1 MLPFIQAA
9 FKAWE
14 LPVALTV
21 SILLTA
27 LLYLRG
33 WFRLRATSLNVIP
46 AWRANIFLLG
56 LFLTWI
62 AIGSPLGA
70 VDEAWLT
77 VHMMQHLLL
86 MTIAPPLILLGSPL
100 MPILHGLPKQFVQT
114 VFGPIFRFRT
124 AQLLWRAASNP
135 TFCWFAA
142 AAALVGWHIPA
153 AFTLGLR
160 SEAWHVVEHAC
171 FLAAGLLFW
180 WPVIQPWPSV
190 PRWSRWSMLLYLFL
204 ATLPCDILSGFLVF
218 CERVVYP
225 VYYSTSPP
233 SGLSVLEDQQI
244 AGALMWTCVTIIY
257 FVVGTIFITQLLI
270 SGSSDERELMLA
282 GKARNAQP
290 AAEPLNLEI
299 AQ

>member
-14 LPVALTV
+14 LPVSLTA
-21 SILLTA
+21 SILLMA

-33 WFRLRATSLNVIP
+33 WFRLRVTLLNVIP
-46 AWRANIFLLG
+46 AWRVNSFLLG
-56 LFLTWI
+56 LFLIWV
-62 AIGSPLGA
+62 AVGSPLA
-70 VDEAWLT
+70 AFDEAWLT

-100 MPILHGLPKQFVQT
+100 MPILHGLPKRFVQT
-114 VFGPIFRFRT
+114 VLGPIFRFRS
-124 AQLLWRAASNP
+124 AQRLWRAVTQPA
-135 TFCWFAA
+135 FCWLAA

-160 SEAWHVVEHAC
+160 SEAWHVVEHVC
-171 FLAAGLLFW
+171 FLVTGLLFW

-190 PRWSRWSMLLYLFL
+190 ARWSRWSMLLYLFL

-225 VYYSTSPP
+225 VYFSTSPP
-233 SGLSVLEDQQI
+233 SGLSVLEDQQC
-244 AGALMWTCVTIIY
+244 AGALMWTCITIVY
-257 FVVGTIFITQLLI
+257 FVVGTIFITQLLS
-270 SGSSDERELMLA
+270 SGNSRERELVRPGGRVITL
-282 GKARNAQP
+282 P
-290 AAEPLNLEI
+290 AAEPLDLEI